1 MINKFKTFITK
12 ESHNLIWFI
21 GCYTFILT
29 NTNLSVLNYESAIL
43 TAVLISLFFSIILN
57 IVSKKISNLL
67 ICYIDKNNY

>member
-1 MINKFKTFITK
+1 MINKFKNFITK

-21 GCYTFILT
+21 GCYIFILT
-29 NTNLSVLNYESAIL
+29 NANLSVLNYESTIL

-57 IVSKKISNLL
+57 IVSKKIANLL